1 MHLPGLTIDG
11 DTVKCDGQNL
21 RPIGD
26 GAPYVSGFDT
36 PETGG
41 RAKCTAERM
50 LAELASKRM
59 GEFIATQGLVIEDT
73 CQKDRWGRP
82 LVVLRLLDGSTVG
95 QRMIDEGY
103 AEVWLPGREVEWC
116 VNGG

>member
-1 MHLPGLTIDG
+1 MVDG
-11 DTVKCDGQNL
+11 DTVKCDDQNL

-41 RAKCTAERM
+41 RADCLAERM
-50 LAELASKRM
+50 LAELASRRM
-59 GEFIATQGLVIEDT
+59 GEFIATPGLVIKDT
-73 CQKDRWGRP
+73 GQKDFYSRP
-82 LVVLRLLDGSTVG
+82 LVVLRLPDGSTVG

-103 AEVWLPGREVEWC
+103 AEEWLPGREAEWC
-116 VNGG
+116 LNSKE